1 VNINSISGTIRAA
14 LMVMLVVISSG
25 GCYLLQSAQGQLALM
40 SKREPIARVINEPS
54 TPPAL
59 RAQLKE
65 VTAIRDFA
73 TRELG
78 LPDNGS
84 YRSYADVRRSYVVWN
99 VVAAPE
105 FSVDPKEWCYP
116 IVGCVAYRGYFS
128 EEKAVRFASGLRSQ
142 GFDVAVGGVA
152 AYSTLGHFNDPV
164 LNTMMGWNDVELAA
178 IIFHELTHQLLYV
191 PDDSSFNE
199 ALATT
204 VEEEGVRRWLRA
216 QGRDTDLA
224 DHLVQQEHYLK
235 VIDLLSA
242 TRAELRTIYASGLAP
257 GPMRERKRAEFVALR
272 ESFALLRAGWGG
284 HAPFEAWFA
293 EDLNN
298 AHLASIATYF
308 TCVPGFQREL
318 EAAGDDLPAF
328 YARVRKLAKLDQ
340 ATRDAIVCGPS
351 QASTATP
358 GGGNLRGEIAK
369 QIAVVAERDRS

>member
-1 VNINSISGTIRAA
+1 VNINSITAAIRAA
-14 LMVMLVVISSG
+14 LIVALIAASSG
-25 GCYLLQSAQGQLALM
+25 GCYLLQSVQGQLALM
-40 SKREPIARVINEPS
+40 SKREPISRVLDKPS

-59 RAQLKE
+59 RTQLE
-65 VTAIRDFA
+65 AVTAIRDFA
-73 TRELG
+73 SRQLG

-84 YRSYADVRRSYVVWN
+84 YRSYADLGRSYVVWN

-128 EEKAVRFASGLRSQ
+128 EQRARRFAAGLRGR

-191 PDDSSFNE
+191 PNDSSFNE

-204 VEEEGVRRWLRA
+204 VEEEGVRRWLHA
-216 QGRDTDLA
+216 QGRDADLA
-224 DHLVQQEHYLK
+224 AHLVQQEHYLK

-257 GPMRERKRAEFVALR
+257 EPMRERKRAEFAALR
-272 ESFALLRAGWGG
+272 ESFALLKAGWGG
-284 HAPFEAWFA
+284 RAPFESWFA

-308 TCVPGFQREL
+308 TCVPGFEREL
-318 EAAGDDLPAF
+318 KAAGGDLPTF
-328 YARVRKLAKLDQ
+328 YARVRELAKLDQ
-340 ATRDAIVCGPS
+340 EKRDAIVC
-351 QASTATP
+351 ST
-358 GGGNLRGEIAK
+358 
-369 QIAVVAERDRS
+369 S